1 MTTATS
7 PSKAAYSP
15 WRSSRWMA
23 SPSAMWAA
31 IARFRT
37 PFPPWKA
44 SRRSRCKASISNVGG
59 NSPLSDAFPSMESIA
74 EIKVQGV
81 GNNAEFAE
89 VGDVTTISKSG
100 TNDFHGG
107 LFWCHQNAA
116 LDATAFGQLTKP
128 SLISNDFGA
137 SSGGPVIIPHLYN
150 GRNKNFYF
158 GTYQGLRL
166 PRSKTIQDQV
176 PTAAMRAGD
185 FSASG
190 ITVNDPTTGAPF
202 PNDKIPST
210 MINSVAAGFLALYPT
225 PNAGNLNT
233 PHAANYIVN
242 RDYSVNSD
250 QFDARI
256 DHYLTSNMSVF
267 GRFTWKDIG
276 QAQPQ
281 DLLVPSENDSINY
294 KLLATSWN
302 WTIRPNLIN
311 EFRFGFT
318 DRK

>member
-1 MTTATS
+1 MARSRFPPSCWAARADSFWPARSSAGAGRRRAPSVSAQSGPICS
-7 PSKAAYSP
+7 PSSP
-15 WRSSRWMA
+15 A
-23 SPSAMWAA
+23 P
-31 IARFRT
+31 
-37 PFPPWKA
+37 
-44 SRRSRCKASISNVGG
+44 
-59 NSPLSDAFPSMESIA
+59 
-74 EIKVQGV
+74 
-81 GNNAEFAE
+81 
-89 VGDVTTISKSG
+89 
-100 TNDFHGG
+100 
-107 LFWCHQNAA
+107 
-116 LDATAFGQLTKP
+116 
-128 SLISNDFGA
+128 
-137 SSGGPVIIPHLYN
+137 
-150 GRNKNFYF
+150 
-158 GTYQGLRL
+158 

-311 EFRFGFT
+311 EFRFG
-318 DRK
+318 